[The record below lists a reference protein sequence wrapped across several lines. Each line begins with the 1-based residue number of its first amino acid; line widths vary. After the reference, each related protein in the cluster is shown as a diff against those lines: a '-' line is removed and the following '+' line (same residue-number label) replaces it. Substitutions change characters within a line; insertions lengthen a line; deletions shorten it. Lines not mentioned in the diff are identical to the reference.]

1 VHPLPVPASTT
12 TRDGHPVHAAPR
24 AAPFGI
30 VSMLQSVLPTVPTVA
45 TVPAVRTVRTVPSVP
60 TAPTAKYH
68 SLLAVLHEAHDERPL
83 VARQFLDVLVE
94 RQLDRES
101 DDDVRYYVFANALA
115 KRISTEPSAS
125 INLYLREYAQPQIEL
140 FNLVAAHLPTVS
152 AAGTVANRL
161 TVVAVEP
168 NAHCLATAERALRD
182 TAATLDLDLE
192 FHGIEA
198 AIEELS
204 PEQWAALRPHDD
216 EPLVVHAAFAA
227 HHIRTVS
234 GEGRDEVFDRI
245 HALDPAAIVLCE
257 PNADH
262 HTQSFF
268 GRFESA
274 WDHFSRT
281 FHLIDQL
288 DVAPRDR
295 RAMKLFFTREIEDI
309 VANDE
314 SQRCERHEP
323 VAAWVNRV
331 TRDGFAAATDLAD
344 AARVPMSHIATSVH
358 DGWVG
363 LDFDGVTLVAIVCAS
378 KVASDRGVERPSSGG
393 LAERVTD
400 DGRFRQYAEGS
411 DRHGVTARID

>member
-1 VHPLPVPASTT
+1 
-12 TRDGHPVHAAPR
+12 
-24 AAPFGI
+24 
-30 VSMLQSVLPTVPTVA
+30 MLQTPQPN
-45 TVPAVRTVRTVPSVP
+45 RPS
-60 TAPTAKYH
+60 AKYH
-68 SLLAVLHEAHDERPL
+68 SLLSVVHEAHDERPQ
-83 VARQFLDVLVE
+83 VARQVLDVLVE

-125 INLYLREYAQPQIEL
+125 INLYLREYEQPQIEL
-140 FNLVAAHLPTVS
+140 FNLVATHLPTVS
-152 AAGTVANRL
+152 AAGVVANRMLARHLGGHNAATLLDIGIGTARQEVALLRDMARAGTLPDRL
-161 TVVAVEP
+161 TVIAVEP

-182 TAATLDLDLE
+182 TAAALGLELRFQGICAVIEDLT
-192 FHGIEA
+192 A
-198 AIEELS
+198 
-204 PEQWAALRPHDD
+204 EQWAGLRPDG

-227 HHIRTVS
+227 HHIRA
-234 GEGRDEVFDRI
+234 GEGDGRDEVFARLHELRPD
-245 HALDPAAIVLCE
+245 AIVLCE

-262 HTQSFF
+262 HTHSFF
-268 GRFESA
+268 RRFESA

-288 DVAPRDR
+288 DVAQRDR

-323 VAAWVNRV
+323 VSAWVSRLTGNGFGPA
-331 TRDGFAAATDLAD
+331 RDLVDVAQLST
-344 AARVPMSHIATSVH
+344 PHIATSVH

-378 KVASDRGVERPSSGG
+378 RVASDRLVEHSPLRGSR
-393 LAERVTD
+393 ERVTD
-400 DGRFRQYAEGS
+400 DGRFRPYPSGG
-411 DRHGVTARID
+411 DMLTVTGRTD

>member
-1 VHPLPVPASTT
+1 
-12 TRDGHPVHAAPR
+12 
-24 AAPFGI
+24 
-30 VSMLQSVLPTVPTVA
+30 PTS
-45 TVPAVRTVRTVPSVP
+45 PS
-60 TAPTAKYH
+60 AKYH
-68 SLLAVLHEAHDERPL
+68 SLLAVLHEAHDERPE
-83 VARQFLDVLVE
+83 VARQVLDVLVD

-140 FNLVAAHLPTVS
+140 FNLVATHLPTVS
-152 AAGTVANRL
+152 AAGIVANRMLARHLGGRRAVTLLDIGIGTARQEVALLHDMARAGLLPDRL

-182 TAATLDLDLE
+182 TAATLGLDLQ
-192 FHGIEA
+192 FRGISA
-198 AIEELS
+198 VIEDLS
-204 PEQWAALRPHDD
+204 PEEWVTLRPDD

-227 HHIRTVS
+227 HHIRS
-234 GEGRDEVFDRI
+234 GAGEGRDEVFERL
-245 HALDPAAIVLCE
+245 HALDPEAIVLCE

-268 GRFESA
+268 RRFESA

-288 DVAPRDR
+288 DIAPRDR

-314 SQRCERHEP
+314 SERCERHEP
-323 VAAWVNRV
+323 VAAWVNRLS
-331 TRDGFAAATDLAD
+331 RRGFGPASDLAGAAAL
-344 AARVPMSHIATSVH
+344 RMSHIATSVH

-378 KVASDRGVERPSSGG
+378 RVVSDRPLERSSPGG
-393 LAERVTD
+393 SLERVTD
-400 DGRFRQYAEGS
+400 DGRFRQYPSGG
-411 DRHGVTARID
+411 DMLPVPRRTN